1 MIILCLYY
9 CMIPLTPTFTTE
21 KTIHKPVR
29 VTSYPMWA
37 IKCAKTSTFS
47 TLFCFR
53 IFIEPRKTRENNIY
67 AARNIRIRFL

>member
-1 MIILCLYY
+1 MTIFFMYY
-9 CMIPLTPTFTTE
+9 CMILLSPTITTE

-53 IFIEPRKTRENNIY
+53 IFKDPRKTRENHIYVAKNIK
-67 AARNIRIRFL
+67 ITF